1 VVSRVGKQTQRGK
14 GPRVRRKGCDVLG
27 RKGFVLAVVFS
38 SPSSTVLLVF
48 LNTLLPANQLCM
60 KISHCFADTTFGF
73 LFHLFSHF
81 PLNFPFLCTPRLKN
95 ILNYISRCLKTY

>member
-1 VVSRVGKQTQRGK
+1 MVSRVGKQTQRGK

-81 PLNFPFLCTPRLKN
+81 PLIFPFCVHHD
-95 ILNYISRCLKTY
+95 